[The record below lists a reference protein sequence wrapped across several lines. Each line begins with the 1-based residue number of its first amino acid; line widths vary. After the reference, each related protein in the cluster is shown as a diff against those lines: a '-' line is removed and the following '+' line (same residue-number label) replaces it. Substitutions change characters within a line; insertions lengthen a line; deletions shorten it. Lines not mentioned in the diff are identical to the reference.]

1 MIAVFITNDYERK
14 THYHEFSK
22 VKNEYASYNKSLY
35 DIPFYYPHP
44 PKGYAIFSTFSEMK
58 KVENYLAKLKEIKR
72 TRRISFEDEPIE
84 KEPEPKKEHSYCQLC
99 YIDYEDYKSHIVS
112 SLHREKIAKHSENY
126 NKISLTFERIRLFWV
141 KDDKKMSTL
150 DNRSPSS
157 LITSD
162 KTDEKEE
169 IVEET
174 KIVPD
179 IQKTKMENKPMDYQ
193 LIIKKDR
200 RDDYH
205 IMSDISTQTTI
216 GGKKE
221 YVLCK
226 IEKRKLHQLQYST
239 IFNIRER
246 RTIFKTNQYFIPQ
259 YKHMK

>member
-1 MIAVFITNDYERK
+1 M
-14 THYHEFSK
+14 
-22 VKNEYASYNKSLY
+22 Y

-58 KVENYLAKLKEIKR
+58 KVEYYLAKQKEIKR

-84 KEPEPKKEHSYCQLC
+84 REPEPKKEHSYCQLC

-112 SLHREKIAKHSENY
+112 PLHLDKLAKHSENY
-126 NKISLTFERIRLFWV
+126 SKISFTLERIRLFWI
-141 KDDKKMSTL
+141 KDDKKMSPFE
-150 DNRSPSS
+150 NRSPSS
-157 LITSD
+157 LITTD

-169 IVEET
+169 FIEET

-179 IQKTKMENKPMDYQ
+179 IQKAKMENKPMDYQ

-200 RDDYH
+200 REDYH
-205 IMSDISTQTTI
+205 IMSDISTQIATE
-216 GGKKE
+216 GGKKKE
-221 YVLCK
+221 YYLCK
-226 IEKRKLHQLQYST
+226 IEKRKFHQLKYSNL
-239 IFNIRER
+239 INIRER